1 MSVSVV
7 VGTLTGPLGR
17 LSAARLAV
25 VPAAPGSGAHL
36 SQAVCQRQAN
46 LRWPRRI
53 VGVEVGEEGVPTR
66 PCHGDRDPPQSR
78 SPATSTPTYAEDPT
92 DRVIRR
98 RTLRVIPNPTR
109 EADTGGG
116 SGRPYDRLPAC
127 GHGGALRQR
136 GRGHRVLLPQ
146 AGSRSRPGPPL
157 ARGYRLRTPRSGP
170 SRPRSGAHRRRSWSA
185 GRYARRGTDDRLG
198 PGLAGITAPDG
209 VHTLIDS

>member
-78 SPATSTPTYAEDPT
+78 SPAPSTPTYAEDPT

-109 EADTGGG
+109 EADAGGG
-116 SGRPYDRLPAC
+116 PGRPYDRLPAC

-146 AGSRSRPGPPL
+146 AGSRSRPGPRWPG
-157 ARGYRLRTPRSGP
+157 AIGYAPHAP
-170 SRPRSGAHRRRSWSA
+170 D
-185 GRYARRGTDDRLG
+185 RRGRGRAHTGAG
-198 PGLAGITAPDG
+198 PGPLVA
-209 VHTLIDS
+209 TLDEGLTTDWDPAWQA